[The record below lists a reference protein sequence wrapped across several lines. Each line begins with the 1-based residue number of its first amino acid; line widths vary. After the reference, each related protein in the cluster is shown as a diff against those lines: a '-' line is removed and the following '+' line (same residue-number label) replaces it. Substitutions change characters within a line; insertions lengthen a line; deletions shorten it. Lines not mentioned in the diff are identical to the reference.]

1 MEKGFEIG
9 REAIEGIGTENF
21 GTEKKDVKGCFNKR
35 KGNCMNRMCCQEEE
49 EQCTDL
55 SCV

>member
-21 GTEKKDVKGCFNKR
+21 GTEKKDERCERVF
-35 KGNCMNRMCCQEEE
+35 
-49 EQCTDL
+49 
-55 SCV
+55 